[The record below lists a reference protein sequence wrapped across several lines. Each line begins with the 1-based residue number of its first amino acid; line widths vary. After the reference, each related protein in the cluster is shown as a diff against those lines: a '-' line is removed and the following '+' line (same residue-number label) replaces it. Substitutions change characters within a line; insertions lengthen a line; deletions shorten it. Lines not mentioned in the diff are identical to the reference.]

1 MDSELFQ
8 TLKTLR
14 DRRRSSHIAPDYIP
28 FNDIPERN
36 GLRDALNQA
45 YKEGYIKVH
54 RGLNHNL
61 IELLKDEYEQ

>member
-8 TLKTLR
+8 ILKTLR
-14 DRRRSSHIAPDYIP
+14 DRRRNSHIAPDYIP
-28 FNDIPERN
+28 FNEIPERD